1 MESIMTRKRK
11 KGKMVTFGISLIVIF
26 FAMIMCKQIKESKA
40 ELRALARQEE
50 KLEAQLEEK
59 QKEAEE
65 LEERRV
71 YVQTKKYV
79 EEIAK
84 QIGFVYQDE
93 IIYKPQN

>member
-11 KGKMVTFGISLIVIF
+11 KGKLVTLGISLIVMF
-26 FAMIMCKQIKESKA
+26 FAAIMWKQIKESKS
-40 ELRALARQEE
+40 ELRELTRQEANLQT
-50 KLEAQLEEK
+50 KMEAV

-84 QIGFVYQDE
+84 QIGFVYPDE
-93 IIYKPQN
+93 IVYKPQN

>member
-11 KGKMVTFGISLIVIF
+11 KGKLVTFGISLIVMF
-26 FAMIMCKQIKESKA
+26 FAVAMCVQIKDSRA
-40 ELRALARQEE
+40 ELKSLTRQEE
-50 KLEAQLEEK
+50 KLQAQLEEE

-79 EEIAK
+79 EEVAK
-84 QIGFVYQDE
+84 QIGFVYPDE

>member
-1 MESIMTRKRK
+1 ME
-11 KGKMVTFGISLIVIF
+11 VV
-26 FAMIMCKQIKESKA
+26 
-40 ELRALARQEE
+40 
-50 KLEAQLEEK
+50 

-84 QIGFVYQDE
+84 KIGFVYPDE
-93 IIYKPQN
+93 IVYKPQN